1 MVREEQIGEVA
12 RLKFVA
18 VDAGIR
24 GGRRNA
30 GIIVNYKVLMIL
42 INVYQ
47 YYYLKLSTAK
57 NNISESH
64 DYSYNNISSNELT
77 HSNTIKWM
85 INGWTVADTLYTAS

>member
-1 MVREEQIGEVA
+1 LVREEQIGEVA

-24 GGRRNA
+24 GGRRIA

-47 YYYLKLSTAK
+47 YYYL
-57 NNISESH
+57 NNISKSH
-64 DYSYNNISSNELT
+64 DYSYNNLSSNELPY
-77 HSNTIKWM
+77 SNTIKWM